1 MFTTPAGPTLTLQ
14 QARDLDDAL
23 FGSHPMGYF
32 HARIDSLL
40 QAADDHAG
48 APRSGTCRA
57 AFASLLGP
65 AAELLDVD
73 AADRELQV
81 AVDAFA
87 VRHHAAEALVR
98 LYHALGVAEPGEPVC
113 VWQSLVDGPTRTID
127 LVRQARSQLETQ
139 EGRDAFAQLVVP
151 ADVAAA
157 EPEPSQQAA
166 QVALAWLHRGME
178 LLARDDIDIN
188 AAHNKVKHGL
198 AVRPRHDMRSTL
210 VLVPPNEDGTYAVSA
225 VTGPS
230 AIDVFSRTTLQFLSR
245 PAQGPRRN
253 AHLETTIVEL
263 VPERLLA
270 EATMLSSIFGALFHG
285 ATVDHLTRHPTEES
299 DTSDAAD
306 DPAEKHG
313 ADDQS
318 PARKPPTV
326 DRPALLPLG
335 PLPGQLLRQKVVGL
349 RSPVTKRPD
358 GTPGRGTAIVL
369 EDGFVVGLEVDIAGA
384 RTARLVEG

>member
-1 MFTTPAGPTLTLQ
+1 MFFTPAGPTLTLR

-23 FGSHPMGYF
+23 FGSNPMGYF
-32 HARIDSLL
+32 HSRISSLL
-40 QAADDHAG
+40 HAADHDAMTAEAG
-48 APRSGTCRA
+48 PIRT
-57 AFASLLGP
+57 AFESLLGP

-73 AADRELQV
+73 ATDRELQV

-98 LYHALGVAEPGEPVC
+98 LYHALGVVAPGDRVC
-113 VWQSLVDGPTRTID
+113 VWQSLVDGPSRTID
-127 LVRQARSQLETQ
+127 LVRQARGQLETQ
-139 EGRDAFAQLVVP
+139 EGRDAVAQLVVP

-157 EPEPSQQAA
+157 EPGASQQAA
-166 QVALAWLHRGME
+166 QVALAWLHRGLE

-230 AIDVFSRTTLQFLSR
+230 AIELFSRTTLQFLSR
-245 PAQGPRRN
+245 PPQDPRRN
-253 AHLETTIVEL
+253 AHLETTTVEL

-270 EATMLSSIFGALFHG
+270 EATMLSSIFGALFHL
-285 ATVDHLTRHPTEES
+285 ATVAHLTRHPAA
-299 DTSDAAD
+299 DTPGATTDAA
-306 DPAEKHG
+306 
-313 ADDQS
+313 
-318 PARKPPTV
+318 PARRPPSV
-326 DRPALLPLG
+326 DSPSRLPLG
-335 PLPGQLLRQKVVGL
+335 PLPEQLLRHKVVGL
-349 RSPVTKRPD
+349 RTPVTTRPD
-358 GTPGRGTAIVL
+358 GTPGRPTAIVL
-369 EDGFVVGLEVDIAGA
+369 EDGLTIGLDVDTAGA